1 MFVVFEG
8 IDGSG
13 KTTLSNLV
21 AKELGARGLR
31 VKHARADG
39 RFASPVAESIR
50 ALGRDARN
58 LPLVPKAE
66 LMLYVARELQLFEE
80 IVRPALVTHDVVI
93 ADRFL
98 ATPKVLG
105 RFGRKLEEEFV
116 SALVGLAG
124 AGLTPELTLVIDVD
138 PWLARAR
145 RRAGKSTK
153 DAAKAPS
160 RKGLTG
166 RALQTR
172 IRQGYLEL
180 AARTPESWVVI
191 DNDVPLGV
199 NVERVVELI
208 ESARALG
215 AAPAIARFRAD
226 QAVPSSYRTPP
237 RLTLAAAFAKYR
249 DWLVRRAEHEPGVAA
264 QLLSGF
270 AGEPVDDL
278 RKGLAE
284 RAPEPL
290 LLGLAGM
297 VDEVSFGLRERNRA
311 REPRALALGL
321 HGVPAAEPRA
331 RALRLAALEVAG
343 AEVALSL
350 AGDDSD
356 AAFELRD
363 RLFTEQPEAVLA
375 SLGRLDS
382 ERAWALRDRFLAL
395 RGSSWRS
402 SYELCHA
409 VARSVKGLGSDRAW
423 SLREAA
429 SEVAPVSALRSLS
442 GLEDERSIGW
452 RARCLSRAPAPVMQS
467 LGALRSALAWEL
479 RAAVAAEC
487 QEALDGISGADEAE
501 AWSLRANHA
510 GLWPSTVLKSLGVL
524 ADTARGAALVER
536 QLGAHGDQ
544 LGVLR
549 HASALFLG
557 LHRASA
563 PPSP

>member
-21 AKELGARGLR
+21 AKQLAARGLR

-80 IVRPALVTHDVVI
+80 IVRPALASHDVVI

-98 ATPKVLG
+98 ATPEVLG
-105 RFGRKLEEEFV
+105 RFGRKLETEFV
-116 SALVGLAG
+116 SSLVGLAG
-124 AGLTPELTLVIDVD
+124 AGLTPDLTLVIDVD

-145 RRAGKSTK
+145 RRAGKSTQ
-153 DAAKAPS
+153 DVAKAPS

-172 IRQGYLEL
+172 VRQGYLEL
-180 AARTPESWVVI
+180 AARSPESWVVI

-199 NVERVVELI
+199 NVERVTALI
-208 ESARALG
+208 ESARTLGPAAAL
-215 AAPAIARFRAD
+215 ARFHGDCPA
-226 QAVPSSYRTPP
+226 PSRRTPA
-237 RLTLAAAFAKYR
+237 RLSLGTAFDTFR

-264 QLLSGF
+264 RLLSGF

-278 RKGLAE
+278 RAALAE
-284 RAPEPL
+284 RVPEPL
-290 LLGLAGM
+290 LLALGGM
-297 VDEVSFGLRERNRA
+297 TDEVSFGLRERHAA
-311 REPRALALGL
+311 REPRALALSL
-321 HGVPAAEPRA
+321 DGVPATDARA
-331 RALRLAALEVAG
+331 RSLRLAAISSAG
-343 AEVALSL
+343 AEVASSL
-350 AGDDSD
+350 GGDDSD
-356 AAFELRD
+356 AAFELRE
-363 RLFTEQPEAVLA
+363 RLFADHPEAVLA

-382 ERAWALRDRFLAL
+382 ERAWALRDRFLQL

-402 SYELCHA
+402 SYELAHA

-429 SEVAPVSALRSLS
+429 REMAPVSALRSLS
-442 GLEDERSIGW
+442 GLEDERSVGW
-452 RARCLSRAPAPVMQS
+452 RAQYVRTAPAPVMQS
-467 LGALRSALAWEL
+467 LGALRSAIAWEL
-479 RAAVAAEC
+479 RAAVVAEC
-487 QEALDGISGADEAE
+487 QEALDGISGADDAE
-501 AWSLRANHA
+501 AWWLRTHYAD
-510 GLWPSTVLKSLGVL
+510 LWPSTVLSSLGVL
-524 ADTARGAALVER
+524 ADTERGATLVER
-536 QLGAHGDQ
+536 QLAAHADR

-549 HASALFLG
+549 HASAFFLG
-557 LHRASA
+557 LHRAPA
-563 PPSP
+563 PPST

>member
-31 VKHARADG
+31 VKHVRADG

-50 ALGRDARN
+50 ALGRDSRN

-66 LMLYVARELQLFEE
+66 LMLYVARELQTFEE
-80 IVRPALVTHDVVI
+80 IVRPALANHDVVI

-98 ATPKVLG
+98 ATPEVLG
-105 RFGRKLEEEFV
+105 RFGRKIEAEFV
-116 SALVGLAG
+116 SSLVGLAASG
-124 AGLTPELTLVIDVD
+124 VAPELTLVIDVD

-153 DAAKAPS
+153 DPAKTPS

-180 AARTPESWVVI
+180 AGRSPESWAVI
-191 DNDVPLGV
+191 DNDAPLAL
-199 NVERVVELI
+199 NVQRVAGLI
-208 ESARALG
+208 ESAHALG
-215 AAPAIARFRAD
+215 TAPALSRFRAD
-226 QAVPSSYRTPP
+226 QAVPPSYRTAP
-237 RLTLAAAFAKYR
+237 RLTLATAFEKYR
-249 DWLVRRAEHEPGVAA
+249 DWLERRAEHEPGVAA

-270 AGEPVDDL
+270 SGEPIDEFRAAV
-278 RKGLAE
+278 AE

-297 VDEVSFGLRERNRA
+297 EDEVSFRLRERHA
-311 REPRALALGL
+311 EREPRALALGL
-321 HGVPAAEPRA
+321 RGVPATEPRA
-331 RALRLAALEVAG
+331 QALRLKALSQAG
-343 AEVALSL
+343 AEVATSI
-350 AGDDSD
+350 AGDDS
-356 AAFELRD
+356 AVAFELRE
-363 RLFTEQPEAVLA
+363 RLFAAQPEAVLA

-382 ERAWALRDRFLAL
+382 AEAWALRDRFLAL

-402 SYELCHA
+402 SYELAHA
-409 VARSVKGLGSDRAW
+409 IARSVKGLGSDRAW

-429 SEVAPVSALRSLS
+429 REAAPVSALRSLA
-442 GLEDERSIGW
+442 GLEDERSIAW
-452 RARCLSRAPAPVMQS
+452 RAHSLLRAPAPVMQS
-467 LGALRSALAWEL
+467 LGALRSPLAWEL

-487 QEALDGISGADEAE
+487 QEALDGISGADDAE
-501 AWSLRANHA
+501 AWWLRARY
-510 GLWPSTVLKSLGVL
+510 GDLWPSTVLKSLGVL
-524 ADTARGAALVER
+524 VDSERGAGLVER
-536 QLGAHGDQ
+536 QLGAHGDR

-549 HASALFLG
+549 HASAFFLG
-557 LHRASA
+557 LHRA
-563 PPSP
+563 PVLPFP